1 LHAQAVRGDD
11 AGDRGS
17 NEPRKVSSTMV
28 SEATASRRPLS
39 LVSRSTIATLLVLI
53 GFLGITGFALDRA
66 YAHAALEGLRAQLQS
81 YAYTYLAGIDVS
93 SRSDRISSRSARV
106 FPPDMPPPN
115 PDFGRP
121 GSGLYAVIVGQDGF
135 HWEAQSALGRDLPF
149 NDLLPPGPPKF
160 EGPVETSAG
169 PLYVLS
175 QGIDWVLQGGNSYH
189 LTIYIGEN
197 DALFHNGLAA
207 YRRTLFSWLGALG
220 LALLVLQ
227 QILLRWSF
235 SPLRRVARDIARIE
249 RGGAE
254 RLTGPYPREVS
265 VLTRGLNRFIE
276 SEREHLTRY
285 RNTLDDLA
293 HSLKTPLAV
302 ARSRLESDESEADLR
317 AALQAQVQHMDQIVA
332 YQLARAKTSGH
343 STFAAPITVQNHAEA
358 VVRSLERVYSR
369 KNILC
374 EFDLDENARFYGEE
388 GDLLELL
395 GNLLENAFKWA
406 NHRVLLSVKSIAP
419 DNPKAWRTG
428 LDVRVEDDGP
438 GIPPE
443 QLERVLQRGVRG
455 DERVQGH
462 GIGLAI
468 VEDIVRAY
476 RGTLEVDRSAEL
488 GGACF
493 HVRFA
498 ER

>member
-1 LHAQAVRGDD
+1 MAAEGIV
-11 AGDRGS
+11 
-17 NEPRKVSSTMV
+17 
-28 SEATASRRPLS
+28 SRRPLS

-66 YAHAALEGLRAQLQS
+66 YAHAALAGLNGRLQS
-81 YAYTYLAGIDVS
+81 YAYAYLAGVDVS
-93 SRSDRISSRSARV
+93 SRSDRVI
-106 FPPDMPPPN
+106 PPDMTPPN
-115 PDFGRP
+115 PEFLRP
-121 GSGLYAVIVGQDGF
+121 GSGLYAVIVGQNGF
-135 HWEAQSALGRDLPF
+135 RWSTQSALGRDLPF
-149 NDLLPPGPPKF
+149 DDLLAPGTTRF
-160 EGPVETSAG
+160 DGPIETAAG
-169 PLYVLS
+169 PLYVFG
-175 QGIDWVLQGGNSYH
+175 QGVEWIPPNDKGYR
-189 LTIYIGEN
+189 LTVYIAESE
-197 DALFHNGLAA
+197 ALYQAQAGVAA
-207 YRRTLFSWLGALG
+207 YRRTLSGWLAALG

-235 SPLRRVARDIARIE
+235 SPLRRVARDITRIE

-254 RLTGPYPREVS
+254 RLEGPYPTEVA

-276 SEREHLTRY
+276 SEREHLKRY

-302 ARSRLESDESEADLR
+302 ARSRLEAGGAADDLR
-317 AALQAQVQHMDQIVA
+317 GELLSQVQHMDQIVA
-332 YQLARAKTSGH
+332 YQLARAKSSGH
-343 STFAAPITVQNHAEA
+343 STFAAPIAVQVHAEA
-358 VVRSLERVYSR
+358 VVRSLERVYAD
-369 KNILC
+369 KHILC
-374 EFDLDENARFYGEE
+374 EFDIDEDARFFGEE

-406 NHRVLLSVKSIAP
+406 GGRVLLSVRKRLP

-428 LDVRVEDDGP
+428 LEVKVEDDGP

-476 RGTLEVDRSAEL
+476 RGTLQVDRSAEL

-493 HVRFA
+493 HVVFA
-498 ER
+498 EM

>member
-1 LHAQAVRGDD
+1 MAED
-11 AGDRGS
+11 
-17 NEPRKVSSTMV
+17 
-28 SEATASRRPLS
+28 TASRRPLS
-39 LVSRSTIATLLVLI
+39 LVSRSTIATLLVLV

-66 YAHAALEGLRAQLQS
+66 YKHAALEALRAQLQS
-81 YAYTYLAGIDVS
+81 YAYTYLSGIDVS
-93 SRSDRISSRSARV
+93 SRSERV
-106 FPPDMPPPN
+106 IPPDVTPPN

-121 GSGLYAVIVGQDGF
+121 GSGLYAVIVGQGGF

-149 NDLLPPGPPKF
+149 DDLLPPGPAKF
-160 EGPVETSAG
+160 EGPVDTSAG

-175 QGIDWVLQGGNSYH
+175 QGIDWVPLQSGKGYH
-189 LTIYIGEN
+189 LTIYIAEN
-197 DALFHNGLAA
+197 DALFHTGLAA
-207 YRRTLFSWLGALG
+207 YRRTLFGWLAALG

-235 SPLRRVARDIARIE
+235 SPLRRVARDITRIE
-249 RGGAE
+249 RGSAE
-254 RLTGPYPREVS
+254 RLVGPYPREVE

-276 SEREHLTRY
+276 SEREHLKRY

-302 ARSRLESDESEADLR
+302 ARSRLESADPEAEVRRDL
-317 AALQAQVQHMDQIVA
+317 LDQVQHMNQIVA
-332 YQLARAKTSGH
+332 YQLARAKASGH
-343 STFAAPITVQNHAEA
+343 STFAPPIAVQAHAEA
-358 VVRSLERVYSR
+358 VVRSLERVYAS
-369 KNILC
+369 KGILC
-374 EFDLDENARFYGEE
+374 EFDIDEGARFYGEE

-406 NHRVLLSVKSIAP
+406 NRQVVLRVVRIPPVDPRS
-419 DNPKAWRTG
+419 WRAG

-443 QLERVLQRGVRG
+443 KLDKVLQRGVRG

-468 VEDIVRAY
+468 VDDIVRGY
-476 RGTLEVDRSAEL
+476 RGVLHVDRSAEL

-498 ER
+498 EM

>member
-1 LHAQAVRGDD
+1 MSSEELV
-11 AGDRGS
+11 
-17 NEPRKVSSTMV
+17 PRK
-28 SEATASRRPLS
+28 PLS

-66 YAHAALEGLRAQLQS
+66 YTHAALEGLRAQLQS

-93 SRSDRISSRSARV
+93 SRSDRVI
-106 FPPDMPPPN
+106 PPDMLPPN

-121 GSGLYAVIVGQDGF
+121 GSGLYAVIVGQGGF

-149 NDLLPPGPPKF
+149 DSLLPPGPAKF
-160 EGPVETSAG
+160 EGPVDTSAG
-169 PLYVLS
+169 RLYVLS
-175 QGIDWVLQGGNSYH
+175 QGIEWMLQDRNSYH
-189 LTIYIGEN
+189 LTVYIAEN
-197 DALFHNGLAA
+197 DALFHTGLAA
-207 YRRTLFSWLGALG
+207 YRRTLFGWLAALG

-235 SPLRRVARDIARIE
+235 SPLRRVARDIVRIE

-254 RLTGPYPREVS
+254 RLVGPYPREVS

-276 SEREHLTRY
+276 SEREHLSRY

-302 ARSRLESDESEADLR
+302 ARSRLESTDAETEVRGDL
-317 AALQAQVQHMDQIVA
+317 LVQVQHMDQIVA

-343 STFAAPITVQNHAEA
+343 STFAAPIPVQAHAEA
-358 VVRSLERVYSR
+358 VVRSLERVYAG

-374 EFDLDENARFYGEE
+374 EFDIDDGVQFYGEE

-395 GNLLENAFKWA
+395 DNLLKNAFKWA
-406 NHRVLLSVKSIAP
+406 SHRVLLSVKKIAP
-419 DNPKAWRTG
+419 ANPRAWRMG
-428 LDVRVEDDGP
+428 LDIRVEDDGP
-438 GIPPE
+438 GIPQE

-462 GIGLAI
+462 GLGLAI

-476 RGTLEVDRSAEL
+476 RGSLQVDRSTEL

-493 HVRFA
+493 HVSFA
-498 ER
+498 EM

>member
-1 LHAQAVRGDD
+1 MD
-11 AGDRGS
+11 AEG
-17 NEPRKVSSTMV
+17 
-28 SEATASRRPLS
+28 TASRRPLS

-53 GFLGITGFALDRA
+53 GFLGVTGFALDRA
-66 YAHAALEGLRAQLQS
+66 YTHAALEGLRAQLQS

-93 SRSDRISSRSARV
+93 SRSDRVI
-106 FPPDMPPPN
+106 PPDMLPPN

-121 GSGLYAVIVGQDGF
+121 GSGLYAVIVGQGGF

-149 NDLLPPGPPKF
+149 DALIAPGPARF
-160 EGPVETSAG
+160 EGPVATSAG

-175 QGIDWVLQGGNSYH
+175 QGIEWVLQDHNSYH
-189 LTIYIGEN
+189 LTIYIAEN
-197 DALFHNGLAA
+197 DGLFHTGLAA
-207 YRRTLFSWLGALG
+207 YRRTLFGWLGALG

-254 RLTGPYPREVS
+254 RLVGPYPREVS

-302 ARSRLESDESEADLR
+302 ARSRLESDDDEGDVRGDL
-317 AALQAQVQHMDQIVA
+317 LAQVQHMDQIVA

-343 STFAAPITVQNHAEA
+343 STFAAPIAVQSHAEA
-358 VVRSLERVYSR
+358 VVRSLERVYAS

-374 EFDLDENARFYGEE
+374 EFDIDEGAQFYGEE

-406 NHRVLLSVKSIAP
+406 HHRVLLSVKKIAP
-419 DNPKAWRTG
+419 ANPRAWRVG
-428 LDVRVEDDGP
+428 LDIRVEDDGT

-443 QLERVLQRGVRG
+443 QFERVLQRGVRG

-476 RGTLEVDRSAEL
+476 RGTLQVDRSAEL

-493 HVRFA
+493 HASFA
-498 ER
+498 EM

>member
-1 LHAQAVRGDD
+1 MAED
-11 AGDRGS
+11 
-17 NEPRKVSSTMV
+17 
-28 SEATASRRPLS
+28 TASRRPLS
-39 LVSRSTIATLLVLI
+39 LVSRSIIATLLVLV
-53 GFLGITGFALDRA
+53 GFLGLTGFALDRA
-66 YAHAALEGLRAQLQS
+66 YTHAALEALRAQLQS
-81 YAYTYLAGIDVS
+81 YAYTYLAGIDVN
-93 SRSDRISSRSARV
+93 SRSERV
-106 FPPDMPPPN
+106 IPPDVTPPN

-121 GSGLYAVIVGQDGF
+121 GSGLYGVIVGEKGVLF
-135 HWEAQSALGRDLPF
+135 ETQSTLGRDLPF
-149 NDLLPPGPPKF
+149 DALLPPGPAQF
-160 EGPVETSAG
+160 EGPVDTSAG

-175 QGIDWVLQGGNSYH
+175 QGIDWIPLQGAHGYH
-189 LTIYIGEN
+189 LTIYVAEN
-197 DALFHNGLAA
+197 DALFHNGLTA
-207 YRRTLFSWLGALG
+207 YRRTLFGWLAALG

-249 RGGAE
+249 RGSAE
-254 RLTGPYPREVS
+254 RLVGPYPREVD

-276 SEREHLTRY
+276 SEREHLKRY

-302 ARSRLESDESEADLR
+302 ARSRLESPDGEAELR
-317 AALQAQVQHMDQIVA
+317 QDMLDQVQHMDQIVA
-332 YQLARAKTSGH
+332 YQLARAKASGH
-343 STFAAPITVQNHAEA
+343 STFAVPVAVQAHAEA
-358 VVRSLERVYSR
+358 VVRSLERVYAS

-374 EFDLDENARFYGEE
+374 EFDIDEGARFYGEE

-406 NHRVLLSVKSIAP
+406 NHQVLLRVVRVAP
-419 DNPKAWRTG
+419 VDPHSWRAG
-428 LDVRVEDDGP
+428 LDIRVEDDGP

-443 QLERVLQRGVRG
+443 KLDKVLQRGVRG

-468 VEDIVRAY
+468 VDDIVRGY
-476 RGTLEVDRSAEL
+476 RGVLHVDRSSEL

-493 HVRFA
+493 HVSFA
-498 ER
+498 EM

>member
-1 LHAQAVRGDD
+1 
-11 AGDRGS
+11 
-17 NEPRKVSSTMV
+17 MV
-28 SEATASRRPLS
+28 SVSEGTASRRPLS

-66 YAHAALEGLRAQLQS
+66 YAHAALAGLRGRLQS
-81 YAYTYLAGIDVS
+81 YAYAYLAGVDIG
-93 SRSDRISSRSARV
+93 SRSDRAY
-106 FPPDMPPPN
+106 PPDMAPPN
-115 PDFGRP
+115 PDFLRP
-121 GSGLYAVIVGQDGF
+121 GSGLYAVIIGENDF
-135 HWEAQSALGRDLPF
+135 HWAANSALGRDLPF
-149 NDLLPPGPPKF
+149 HALLPTGVTRF
-160 EGPVETSAG
+160 EGPVATSAG
-169 PLYVLS
+169 ELYVLS
-175 QGIDWVLQGGNSYH
+175 QGVELIPPNNSNNKSYR
-189 LTIYIGEN
+189 LTVYIAEN
-197 DALFHNGLAA
+197 EGLYQTGLTA
-207 YRRTLFSWLGALG
+207 YRRTLFSWLAALG

-249 RGGAE
+249 RGSAE
-254 RLTGPYPREVS
+254 RLVGPYPREVS
-265 VLTRGLNRFIE
+265 ALTRGLNRFIE

-302 ARSRLESDESEADLR
+302 ARSRLESDDSEADLR
-317 AALQAQVQHMDQIVA
+317 SGLLAQVQHMDQIVA

-343 STFAAPITVQNHAEA
+343 STFAAPIAVQNHAEA
-358 VVRSLERVYSR
+358 VVRSLERVYAS

-406 NHRVLLSVKSIAP
+406 NHRVLLRVKGIAP
-419 DNPKAWRTG
+419 GNPKAWRTG

-438 GIPPE
+438 GIPAE

-476 RGTLEVDRSAEL
+476 RGTMEVDRSPEL

-493 HVRFA
+493 HVSFA
-498 ER
+498 ET

>member
-1 LHAQAVRGDD
+1 MSSEEMV
-11 AGDRGS
+11 
-17 NEPRKVSSTMV
+17 PRK
-28 SEATASRRPLS
+28 PLS

-66 YAHAALEGLRAQLQS
+66 YTHAALEGLRAQLQS

-93 SRSDRISSRSARV
+93 SRSDRVI
-106 FPPDMPPPN
+106 PPDMLPPN

-121 GSGLYAVIVGQDGF
+121 GSGLYAVIVGQGGF

-149 NDLLPPGPPKF
+149 DSLLPPGPAKF
-160 EGPVETSAG
+160 EGPVDTSAG

-175 QGIDWVLQGGNSYH
+175 QGIEWMLQDRNSYH
-189 LTIYIGEN
+189 LTIYIAEN
-197 DALFHNGLAA
+197 DVLFHTGLAA
-207 YRRTLFSWLGALG
+207 YRRTLRDRLRALG

-235 SPLRRVARDIARIE
+235 SPLRRVARDIVRIE

-254 RLTGPYPREVS
+254 RLVGPYPREVS

-276 SEREHLTRY
+276 SEREHLSRY

-302 ARSRLESDESEADLR
+302 ARSRLESTDAETEVRGDML
-317 AALQAQVQHMDQIVA
+317 LQVQHMDQIVA

-343 STFAAPITVQNHAEA
+343 STFAAPIPVQAHAEA
-358 VVRSLERVYSR
+358 VVRSLERVYAG

-374 EFDLDENARFYGEE
+374 EFDIDEGVQFYGEE

-406 NHRVLLSVKSIAP
+406 SHRVLLSVKKIAP
-419 DNPKAWRTG
+419 SNPRVWRVG
-428 LDVRVEDDGP
+428 LDIRVEDDGP
-438 GIPPE
+438 GIPQE

-476 RGTLEVDRSAEL
+476 RGSLQVDRSTEL

-493 HVRFA
+493 HVSFA
-498 ER
+498 EM

>member
-1 LHAQAVRGDD
+1 MSSGSDAQ
-11 AGDRGS
+11 
-17 NEPRKVSSTMV
+17 
-28 SEATASRRPLS
+28 RRPLS

-66 YAHAALEGLRAQLQS
+66 YAQAALAGLRNRLQS
-81 YAYTYLAGIDVS
+81 YAYAYLAGVDVS
-93 SRSDRISSRSARV
+93 SRSDRAY
-106 FPPDMPPPN
+106 PPDMPPPN
-115 PDFGRP
+115 PDFLRP
-121 GSGLYAVIVGQDGF
+121 GSGLYVVIVGENGF
-135 HWEAQSALGRDLPF
+135 QWSAPSALGRDLPF
-149 NDLLPPGPPKF
+149 NELRPAGVTRF

-175 QGIDWVLQGGNSYH
+175 QGVEWIPLNGKSYS
-189 LTIYIGEN
+189 LTIYVAEN
-197 DALFHNGLAA
+197 EGLYQTGLVA
-207 YRRTLFSWLGALG
+207 YRRTLFGWLGALG

-254 RLTGPYPREVS
+254 RLVGPYPREVAT
-265 VLTRGLNRFIE
+265 LTRAMNRFIE

-302 ARSRLESDESEADLR
+302 ARSRLESGDAKTDLR
-317 AALQAQVQHMDQIVA
+317 TELLAQVQHMDQIVA

-343 STFAAPITVQNHAEA
+343 STFAAPVAVQNHAEA
-358 VVRSLERVYSR
+358 VVRSLERVYAG

-374 EFDLDENARFYGEE
+374 EFDLDEKARFYGEE

-406 NHRVLLSVKSIAP
+406 DHRVLLSVRNLAP
-419 DNPKAWRTG
+419 GNPKAWRTG
-428 LDVRVEDDGP
+428 LEIRVEDDGP

-443 QLERVLQRGVRG
+443 QLDRVLQRGVRG

-493 HVRFA
+493 RVSFA
-498 ER
+498 EM

>member
-1 LHAQAVRGDD
+1 MSSEELV
-11 AGDRGS
+11 
-17 NEPRKVSSTMV
+17 PRK
-28 SEATASRRPLS
+28 PLS

-66 YAHAALEGLRAQLQS
+66 YTHAALEGLRAQLQS

-93 SRSDRISSRSARV
+93 SRSDRVI
-106 FPPDMPPPN
+106 PPDMLPPN

-121 GSGLYAVIVGQDGF
+121 GSGLYAVIVGQGGF

-149 NDLLPPGPPKF
+149 DSLLPPGPAKF
-160 EGPVETSAG
+160 EGPVDTSAG

-175 QGIDWVLQGGNSYH
+175 QGIEWMLQDRNSYH
-189 LTIYIGEN
+189 LTIYIAEN
-197 DALFHNGLAA
+197 DALFHTGLAA
-207 YRRTLFSWLGALG
+207 YRRTLFGWLAALG

-235 SPLRRVARDIARIE
+235 SPLRRVARDIVRIE

-254 RLTGPYPREVS
+254 RLVGPYPREVS

-276 SEREHLTRY
+276 SEREHLSRY

-302 ARSRLESDESEADLR
+302 ARSRLESTDAETEVRGDL
-317 AALQAQVQHMDQIVA
+317 LVQVQHMDQIVA

-343 STFAAPITVQNHAEA
+343 STFAAPIPVQAHAEA
-358 VVRSLERVYSR
+358 VVRSLERVYAG

-374 EFDLDENARFYGEE
+374 EFDIDDGVQFYGEE

-406 NHRVLLSVKSIAP
+406 SHRVLLSVKKIAP
-419 DNPKAWRTG
+419 ANPRAWRMG
-428 LDVRVEDDGP
+428 LDIRVEDDGP
-438 GIPPE
+438 GIPQE

-476 RGTLEVDRSAEL
+476 RGSLQVDRSTEL

-493 HVRFA
+493 HVSFA
-498 ER
+498 EM

>member
-1 LHAQAVRGDD
+1 MV
-11 AGDRGS
+11 
-17 NEPRKVSSTMV
+17 PRK
-28 SEATASRRPLS
+28 PLS

-66 YAHAALEGLRAQLQS
+66 YTHAALEGLRAQLQS

-93 SRSDRISSRSARV
+93 SRSDRVI
-106 FPPDMPPPN
+106 PPDMLPPN

-121 GSGLYAVIVGQDGF
+121 GSGLYAVIVGQGGF

-149 NDLLPPGPPKF
+149 DSLLPPGPAKF
-160 EGPVETSAG
+160 EGPVDTSAG

-175 QGIDWVLQGGNSYH
+175 QGIEWMLQDRNSYH
-189 LTIYIGEN
+189 LTIYIAEN
-197 DALFHNGLAA
+197 DVLFHTGLAA
-207 YRRTLFSWLGALG
+207 YRRTLFGWLAALG

-235 SPLRRVARDIARIE
+235 SPLRRVARDIVRIE

-254 RLTGPYPREVS
+254 RLVGPYPREVS

-276 SEREHLTRY
+276 SEREHLSRY

-302 ARSRLESDESEADLR
+302 ARSRLESTDAETEVRGDML
-317 AALQAQVQHMDQIVA
+317 LQVQHMDQIVA

-343 STFAAPITVQNHAEA
+343 STFAAPIPVQAHAEA
-358 VVRSLERVYSR
+358 VVRSLERVYAG

-374 EFDLDENARFYGEE
+374 EFDIDEGVQFYGEE

-406 NHRVLLSVKSIAP
+406 SHRVLLSVKKIAP
-419 DNPKAWRTG
+419 SNPRVWRVG
-428 LDVRVEDDGP
+428 LDIRVEDDGP
-438 GIPPE
+438 GIPQE

-476 RGTLEVDRSAEL
+476 RGSLQVDRSTEL

-493 HVRFA
+493 HVSFA
-498 ER
+498 EM

>member
-1 LHAQAVRGDD
+1 MA
-11 AGDRGS
+11 
-17 NEPRKVSSTMV
+17 
-28 SEATASRRPLS
+28 SEDTASRRPLS
-39 LVSRSTIATLLVLI
+39 LVSRSTIATLLVLV

-66 YAHAALEGLRAQLQS
+66 YKHAALEALRAQLQS

-93 SRSDRISSRSARV
+93 SRSNRAI
-106 FPPDMPPPN
+106 PPDVTPPN

-121 GSGLYAVIVGQDGF
+121 GSGLYAVILGEGGF
-135 HWEAQSALGRDLPF
+135 RFETQSTLGRDLPF
-149 NDLLPPGPPKF
+149 DALLPPGPANF
-160 EGPVETSAG
+160 EGPVDTSAG

-175 QGIDWVLQGGNSYH
+175 QGIEWVLQDHNGYH
-189 LTIYIGEN
+189 LTIYVAEN
-197 DALFHNGLAA
+197 DALFHTGLAA
-207 YRRTLFSWLGALG
+207 YRRTLFGWLAGLG

-254 RLTGPYPREVS
+254 RLVGPYPREVA

-276 SEREHLTRY
+276 SEREHLKRY

-302 ARSRLESDESEADLR
+302 ARSRLESPDPETEVRQDL
-317 AALQAQVQHMDQIVA
+317 LDQVQYMDQIVA
-332 YQLARAKTSGH
+332 YQLARAKASGH
-343 STFAAPITVQNHAEA
+343 STFAPPIAVQNHAEA
-358 VVRSLERVYSR
+358 VVRSLERVYAS

-374 EFDLDENARFYGEE
+374 EFDIDEGARFYGEE

-395 GNLLENAFKWA
+395 GNLLENAFKWS
-406 NHRVLLSVKSIAP
+406 NHRVLLRVVRIAP
-419 DNPKAWRTG
+419 VDPRSWRAG

-438 GIPPE
+438 GIPAE
-443 QLERVLQRGVRG
+443 KLDKVLQRGVRG

-468 VEDIVRAY
+468 VEDIVRGY
-476 RGTLEVDRSAEL
+476 RGVLHVDRSDEL

-498 ER
+498 EM

>member
-1 LHAQAVRGDD
+1 MYSEGTAT
-11 AGDRGS
+11 
-17 NEPRKVSSTMV
+17 RK
-28 SEATASRRPLS
+28 PLS
-39 LVSRSTIATLLVLI
+39 LVSRSIIATLLVLI

-66 YAHAALEGLRAQLQS
+66 YAHAALVGLHGRLQS
-81 YAYTYLAGIDVS
+81 YAYAYLAGIDVS
-93 SRSDRISSRSARV
+93 SRSDRVI
-106 FPPDMPPPN
+106 PPDMTPPN
-115 PDFGRP
+115 SEFLRP
-121 GSGLYAVIVGQDGF
+121 GSGLYAVIIGQNDF
-135 HWEAQSALGRDLPF
+135 RWETPSALGRDLPF
-149 NDLLPPGPPKF
+149 VALLAPGEVQF
-160 EGPVETSAG
+160 NGPVASSTG
-169 PLYVLS
+169 PLYVFG
-175 QGIDWVLQGGNSYH
+175 QGVEWIPPNGKGYR
-189 LTIYIGEN
+189 LTIYIAES
-197 DALFHNGLAA
+197 DALYQAQAGVAA
-207 YRRTLFSWLGALG
+207 YRRTLFGWLGALG

-235 SPLRRVARDIARIE
+235 SPLRRVARDIAKIE

-254 RLTGPYPREVS
+254 RLIGPYPREVS

-276 SEREHLTRY
+276 SEREHLKRY

-302 ARSRLESDESEADLR
+302 ARSRLESDDPEADVRGDL
-317 AALQAQVQHMDQIVA
+317 LLQVQHMDQIVA

-343 STFAAPITVQNHAEA
+343 STFAAPIPVQNHAEA
-358 VVRSLERVYSR
+358 VVRSLERVYAG

-374 EFDLDENARFYGEE
+374 EFDLDEGARFYGEE

-406 NHRVLLSVKSIAP
+406 NHRVLLSVKKLVP
-419 DNPKAWRTG
+419 DNPKAWRMG
-428 LDVRVEDDGP
+428 LDIRVEDDGP
-438 GIPPE
+438 GIPLE

-476 RGTLEVDRSAEL
+476 RGTLEVDRAAEL

-498 ER
+498 EV

>member
-1 LHAQAVRGDD
+1 
-11 AGDRGS
+11 
-17 NEPRKVSSTMV
+17 MV
-28 SEATASRRPLS
+28 SQGTATRRPLS

-66 YAHAALEGLRAQLQS
+66 YAHAALAGLRNRLQS
-81 YAYTYLAGIDVS
+81 YAYAYLAGVDVS
-93 SRSDRISSRSARV
+93 SRSDRAY
-106 FPPDMPPPN
+106 PPEMPPPN
-115 PDFGRP
+115 SDFLRP
-121 GSGLYAVIVGQDGF
+121 GSGLYAVIVGENDF
-135 HWEAQSALGRDLPF
+135 YWPAPSVLGRDLPF
-149 NDLLPPGPPKF
+149 RALLPAGVTRF
-160 EGPVETSAG
+160 EGPVATSAG

-175 QGIDWVLQGGNSYH
+175 QGVEWIPLNGKGYS
-189 LTIYIGEN
+189 LTIYIAESE
-197 DALFHNGLAA
+197 ALYQAQAGVVA
-207 YRRTLFSWLGALG
+207 YRRNLFGWLAALG

-235 SPLRRVARDIARIE
+235 SPLRRVARDIVRIE

-254 RLTGPYPREVS
+254 RLVGPYPREVS

-302 ARSRLESDESEADLR
+302 ARSRLESEDSEADLR
-317 AALQAQVQHMDQIVA
+317 MGLLAQVQHMDQIVA

-343 STFAAPITVQNHAEA
+343 STFAAPIAVQNHAEA
-358 VVRSLERVYSR
+358 VVRSLERVYAG

-374 EFDLDENARFYGEE
+374 EFDLDEKARFYGEE

-406 NHRVLLSVKSIAP
+406 NHRVLLRVKSIAP
-419 DNPKAWRTG
+419 ANPKAWRTG
-428 LDVRVEDDGP
+428 LDVQVEDDGP
-438 GIPPE
+438 GIPAE

-476 RGTLEVDRSAEL
+476 RGTLEVDRSPEL

-498 ER
+498 EM

>member
-1 LHAQAVRGDD
+1 MD
-11 AGDRGS
+11 AEG
-17 NEPRKVSSTMV
+17 
-28 SEATASRRPLS
+28 TASRRPLS

-66 YAHAALEGLRAQLQS
+66 YTHAALESLRAQLQS

-93 SRSDRISSRSARV
+93 SRSDRVI
-106 FPPDMPPPN
+106 PPDMLPPN

-121 GSGLYAVIVGQDGF
+121 GSGLYAVIVGQGGF

-149 NDLLPPGPPKF
+149 DALVPAGPAKF
-160 EGPVETSAG
+160 EGPVATSAG

-175 QGIDWVLQGGNSYH
+175 QGIEWVLQDKDSYH
-189 LTIYIGEN
+189 LTIYIAEN
-197 DALFHNGLAA
+197 DALFHTGLAA
-207 YRRTLFSWLGALG
+207 YRRTLFGWLAALG
-220 LALLVLQ
+220 FALLVLQ

-254 RLTGPYPREVS
+254 RLVGPYPREVS

-302 ARSRLESDESEADLR
+302 ARSRLESPDPEADVRGDL
-317 AALQAQVQHMDQIVA
+317 LAQVQHMDQIVA

-343 STFAAPITVQNHAEA
+343 STFAAPIGVQAHAEA
-358 VVRSLERVYSR
+358 VVRSLERVYAG

-374 EFDLDENARFYGEE
+374 EFDIDDGAQFYGEE

-395 GNLLENAFKWA
+395 GNLLENAFKWTH
-406 NHRVLLSVKSIAP
+406 HRVLLSVKKIAP
-419 DNPKAWRTG
+419 SNPRVWRVG
-428 LDVRVEDDGP
+428 LDIRVEDDGP

-476 RGTLEVDRSAEL
+476 GGTLQVDRSAEL

-493 HVRFA
+493 HVSFA
-498 ER
+498 EM